1 MSKAATKKTKKES
14 EIEKIREEGIEALD
28 YLTHWAKDM
37 ELRK

>member
-14 EIEKIREEGIEALD
+14 EIEKIRKDGIEALE
-28 YLTHWAKDM
+28 YMTNWSKNM